1 MRSVPRDGVG
11 GRSACSCV
19 QRMRWAAGG
28 AGCLRRLCG
37 GGCGV
42 PAAPVRVRWGCAVR
56 GACGACA
63 GWWGFAVRGACGAC
77 AGWWGFAVRGGFG
90 GWVGA
95 VPGGVRPRNGAESVG
110 HRSGTPLTRQ
120 PLRADTPRHDP
131 FSPYATAARQRRP
144 APARRTR
151 LRAANARAAPA
162 RRTRLS
168 RRVATPPRLPAVALA
183 AGRRAAGAT
192 GVPPLERSREWGR
205 VGAAAPRC
213 AGPRSSRGHTR
224 AGCQGDAGPPVL
236 MPPAPVPGVCRGGA
250 WGSGAGGSAGGGT

>member
-42 PAAPVRVRWGCAVR
+42 PAAPVRVRWG
-56 GACGACA
+56 
-63 GWWGFAVRGACGAC
+63 FAVRGACGAC
-77 AGWWGFAVRGGFG
+77 AGSVGVRGAGCLPTAAGGHPPTRPLLAVRDCGPPTPPC
-90 GWVGA
+90 
-95 VPGGVRPRNGAESVG
+95 PGP
-110 HRSGTPLTRQ
+110 
-120 PLRADTPRHDP
+120 
-131 FSPYATAARQRRP
+131 PYAAAGRQRRP